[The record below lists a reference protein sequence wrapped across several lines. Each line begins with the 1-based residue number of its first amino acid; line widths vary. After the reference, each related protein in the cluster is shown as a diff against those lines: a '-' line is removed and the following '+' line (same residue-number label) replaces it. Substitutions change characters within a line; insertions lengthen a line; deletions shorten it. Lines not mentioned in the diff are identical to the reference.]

1 METFSFTRLTTYQT
15 CPRRYFYRYVQKV
28 PEPPAKPLEFGK
40 AMHAVL
46 SGIILGTGQI
56 DGLVKGAVYSS
67 QLLDESDGQEIE
79 KMAGWFQKKFSPV
92 GFVRSEHKLA
102 RELEP
107 GVQMV
112 GYADLVEQD
121 MMQTIITDFKTEW
134 DRYEPTD
141 TMQLPLYAWMAE
153 PELGAYVE
161 ARLWFVRYFKD
172 PIRQALIGPEERDRA
187 VQWAR
192 GLVRE
197 IVEAG
202 ELPGWAGFP
211 ERPGKACAA
220 CGYADR
226 CLGVEVPE
234 DVQEMAGLALRLE
247 RVLEQVKAVVKDHV
261 SVLGPVEV
269 NGEYFGLYPKSSWK
283 FGDIGAFFRIVQN
296 AGGDPWEYVEVNP
309 WKLKKLLSGP
319 LGPALKA
326 IGEENQSSYFS
337 HRDKPPEVA

>member
-15 CPRRYFYRYVQKV
+15 CPRRYFYRYVQKL

-40 AMHAVL
+40 ALHAVL
-46 SGIILGTGQI
+46 SGVILNQGDVPELTRR
-56 DGLVKGAVYSS
+56 AVEASE
-67 QLLDESDGQEIE
+67 LLDESDGMEIE

-92 GFVRSEHKLA
+92 GPVRSEHKLT
-102 RELEP
+102 RELLPE
-107 GVQMV
+107 VEII
-112 GYADLVEQD
+112 GYADLIED
-121 MMQTIITDFKTEW
+121 GFPATITDFKTQW
-134 DRYEPTD
+134 DRYEPVD
-141 TMQLPLYAWMAE
+141 TMQLPLYAWMAA
-153 PELGAYVE
+153 PELGPEIE

-172 PIRQALIGPEERDRA
+172 PMRRALIGPEEQERA
-187 VQWAR
+187 VAWAR

-197 IVEAG
+197 IAEAS

-211 ERPGKACAA
+211 ERPGKPCGS

-247 RVLEQVKAVVKDHV
+247 RVLDQVKLPVKDYV

-269 NGEYFGLYPKSSWK
+269 NGEFFGLYPKSSWR
-283 FGDIGAFFRIVQN
+283 FGDIAAFFRILAK
-296 AGGDPWEYVEVNP
+296 AGADPWDYIEVNP

-319 LGPALKA
+319 LGPALRA
-326 IGEENQSSYFS
+326 IGDEKQSSYFS